1 MLLCVVLT
9 FVYVPPLTITPSRMS
24 PRRSLPSLSHHS
36 PNNLALRAA
45 TTIIFICASVA
56 FVGTVPFYLIQLS
69 FFKGP
74 PSASALRT
82 GDDIMVSNIVAQ
94 RVMVRARSSLPSPS
108 IAGPF
113 PDTSSAR

>member
-24 PRRSLPSLSHHS
+24 PRRSLPSPSHHS

-45 TTIIFICASVA
+45 TITIFICASVA

-94 RVMVRARSSLPSPS
+94 RVMVRARSLPSPS
-108 IAGPF
+108 IAGVPF
-113 PDTSSAR
+113 PILH